1 MFLLQNIPH
10 KAIISNLGHLLLL
23 LSTKRI
29 FSCMTLIIVICS
41 LVGLKVL
48 SVKDDVFM
56 SAFLYI
62 EQIFSKKI
70 KKTGRT
76 VNSN

>member
-10 KAIISNLGHLLLL
+10 KAIISNLGHRLLL

>member
-1 MFLLQNIPH
+1 
-10 KAIISNLGHLLLL
+10 
-23 LSTKRI
+23 
-29 FSCMTLIIVICS
+29 MTLIIVICS

-70 KKTGRT
+70 KNKKDGE
-76 VNSN
+76 NSEL